1 MQKGKRENNM
11 NTKQKC
17 RVRKGKYKIN
27 KGRLLLLLTV
37 LCLIVSLVH
46 FAFDAFKYP
55 EEHSSI
61 ARYHLNIDLANGN
74 QDAIQYYNTRYV
86 ANGKYLFGDEYI
98 VEITKSDFLD
108 MATVVGYDVTETGVY
123 LHTNDGNGYF
133 IEK

>member
-1 MQKGKRENNM
+1 M

-27 KGRLLLLLTV
+27 KMRLLLSLMV
-37 LCLIVSLVH
+37 LCLVINSIH
-46 FAFDAFKYP
+46 FVLDIYKYP

-61 ARYHLNIDLANGN
+61 ARYHLNIDLENGN

-98 VEITKSDFLD
+98 VEVTKSDFLD
-108 MATVVGYDVTETGVY
+108 MTTVVGYDVTETGVY
-123 LHTNDGNGYF
+123 LHTNDGNDYF